1 VSVFISLANNPPIVH
16 RYADLEPVLATRIS
30 LIHSAQSR
38 FGQAL
43 IGNMRTPFMDALVNA
58 EKQCL
63 LHISHS
69 AREASLPQIALK
81 CVTRARHI
89 EGADRLSF
97 DTSNEFAHVLWAHSE
112 EKLAIETVDQLLQRS
127 DDITPIT
134 QALSLSQQVSS
145 HCSC

>member
-1 VSVFISLANNPPIVH
+1 MAR

-38 FGQAL
+38 FGRAQ
-43 IGNMRTPFMDALVNA
+43 IGNMRTPFMDALMNA

-63 LHISHS
+63 LHIARS

-81 CVTRARHI
+81 CVTRARYL
-89 EGADRLSF
+89 EGTDRLSF
-97 DTSNEFAHVLWAHSE
+97 DTSNEFGHVLWAHSE

-127 DDITPIT
+127 EDISPIA
-134 QALSLSQQVSS
+134 QALSLSQQVRLHFPCLLRFTDNLRSG
-145 HCSC
+145 